1 MLMTLSLELGLNA
14 AHSFTIDDDN
24 WVQFESDPDDL
35 DGINNSWKKAIDF
48 MIKEKKS
55 GMIYWTGQIGHVTSL
70 FAEPD
75 ASGKVMISA
84 FEPEQPQYSSM
95 PMEVRPKPGQTRNDE
110 ALAAIYDKSIIR
122 FDATTAPT
130 IVALKRLFFPDA
142 TIDTLKA
149 RHFTKLVVFEK
160 PLRPQ
165 DELPLVV
172 LDKHGYAVPQGER
185 QDEEI
190 ARRDKDMVYMQRH
203 NLLALQDMVQ
213 NDRRRLAR
221 VQELGREKQ
230 AWLDKVQESLSPEDV
245 KKHEAIMLNHFKEGN
260 DIIKA
265 ADEKRKRY
273 VFEHMRQQMPEQL
286 PAEGTPYEY
295 RGKPFVL
302 ADFENFI
309 DLRDDLGRDISVAM
323 MALNSEM
330 EKARDLRR
338 TNAQQALPL
347 QVDLQLE
354 LLDQKLVRLIE
365 LYKKYDSKLDE
376 YERSIAAIDPSKITV
391 ELPYRRSAFIPRK
404 PTIAGTY
411 TELGALYK
419 ALQDQEEEARIARV
433 RSEETHKWLSDHATD
448 VTTIDEYPKVR
459 IRYEEQLRAL
469 RNADRLLE
477 EFRAVYNIH
486 KINDVQ
492 AKRKQEQRA
501 QDDANREKEEL
512 VRKQAAPPPPP
523 PPAAAPERAA
533 PEPAPPQLAPAAPDD
548 AAKPPDDEMEGH
560 GKPNNIH
567 ESLRKFQIAKRM
579 LYRATHSADSENP
592 RLMASLRA
600 ALQKRYQT
608 YVAFKEGMVI
618 EPRTYKPWHRSNAE
632 NAAREAAIEASAD
645 APPRRHRKM
654 APLPPSEELLKM
666 KGGSKSSGFIQR
678 MLAENSRY
686 HYVNPNG
693 KRRRAGHEWPVSKR
707 RSYGWIRGTEA
718 ADEDETDP
726 RGQPNYMTMEQILA
740 TYPPDSEERGRYL
753 ATLVDDTHPEM
764 KEFRQFD
771 PYGQQDWRNEMVERS
786 DWITDKFPQPPSS
799 SEDEGESDSDQEPP
813 PEDDEEDEEEDQYHQ
828 GHDPD
833 PEPPAQP
840 ARVRRR
846 GISPVERRDLGPVV
860 TGPRRPRRSRRLQ
873 GGAGGSPSGSETD
886 SESEGERHAR
896 IHEEG
901 RLRGGMLAF
910 KRMQEAKHVAA
921 DRSCFNQTAA
931 FHSHYHPEVKNFYYK
946 TYEPSSHNGKFHG
959 IRKEQGIMRFEQA
972 LGIKATQYDAIDDKE
987 IPQPGLRAVLF
998 DAQEGHYSGTVHTI
1012 GHIYPFTYD
1021 PESGTLAFYDPPQE
1035 RDVRLA
1041 KQAGEAIHSG
1051 FTHIDARTLPR
1062 KYNLH
1067 NLAVDTHPNTD
1078 EIIFIRSI
1086 TVYEIPV
1093 STRPGTHRFDP
1104 QTKHGFYVR
1113 DAKPNPDEDFDDPDF
1128 EIFLKERYKEENA
1141 EPPHKRAK
1149 VGS

>member
-1 MLMTLSLELGLNA
+1 MKRVDWVACWWRIIRLARSSWHKRAVSLFEPRLLGRKLRNRRHLKMAECDCKRGMRGGMFAAQSHRDARVRPLHNNCVGVACQAISRYFPDKPIHLGEAGKPIVQEMITYLSHSLGGINKSYSFKVPEDAPAQTDESEGAKFDVNNVRLQRTLMLMCGEFS
-14 AHSFTIDDDN
+14 
-24 WVQFESDPDDL
+24 
-35 DGINNSWKKAIDF
+35 GIRRCGVIQWTNHVVAI
-48 MIKEKKS
+48 
-55 GMIYWTGQIGHVTSL
+55 

-75 ASGKVMISA
+75 PPVAGSAAAGGKVRITAYDPKQPADIMAGPRPPADQFAANFFLNEAYKGSA
-84 FEPEQPQYSSM
+84 IRFAWEDVPTIPILRKALYGDRGIGNEMKMLSINVFNEPLPERVPDEKEIEIDS
-95 PMEVRPKPGQTRNDE
+95 RGHFFPKPGDDNALRKAITFRNDMFSRIAGRNKWKIEVTILE
-110 ALAAIYDKSIIR
+110 AKSHLERLKSVVPVTEDEKLAHSKEVER
-122 FDATTAPT
+122 WE
-130 IVALKRLFFPDA
+130 KRLTETTKQLLDHEIRERAGTRFPEADEDRGEFSA
-142 TIDTLKA
+142 TPNDSIL
-149 RHFTKLVVFEK
+149 RLVNA
-160 PLRPQ
+160 P
-165 DELPLVV
+165 
-172 LDKHGYAVPQGER
+172 A
-185 QDEEI
+185 
-190 ARRDKDMVYMQRH
+190 A
-203 NLLALQDMVQ
+203 
-213 NDRRRLAR
+213 
-221 VQELGREKQ
+221 
-230 AWLDKVQESLSPEDV
+230 
-245 KKHEAIMLNHFKEGN
+245 
-260 DIIKA
+260 A
-265 ADEKRKRY
+265 ADEGGAADAAA
-273 VFEHMRQQMPEQL
+273 
-286 PAEGTPYEY
+286 PA
-295 RGKPFVL
+295 
-302 ADFENFI
+302 
-309 DLRDDLGRDISVAM
+309 
-323 MALNSEM
+323 
-330 EKARDLRR
+330 
-338 TNAQQALPL
+338 
-347 QVDLQLE
+347 
-354 LLDQKLVRLIE
+354 
-365 LYKKYDSKLDE
+365 
-376 YERSIAAIDPSKITV
+376 AAAPAAAA
-391 ELPYRRSAFIPRK
+391 P
-404 PTIAGTY
+404 
-411 TELGALYK
+411 
-419 ALQDQEEEARIARV
+419 
-433 RSEETHKWLSDHATD
+433 
-448 VTTIDEYPKVR
+448 
-459 IRYEEQLRAL
+459 
-469 RNADRLLE
+469 
-477 EFRAVYNIH
+477 
-486 KINDVQ
+486 
-492 AKRKQEQRA
+492 
-501 QDDANREKEEL
+501 
-512 VRKQAAPPPPP
+512 AAPPPPSG
-523 PPAAAPERAA
+523 PAFG
-533 PEPAPPQLAPAAPDD
+533 Q
-548 AAKPPDDEMEGH
+548 
-560 GKPNNIH
+560 GKPVSNIH
-567 ESLRKFQIAKRM
+567 EAMRKFQMAKRM
-579 LYRATHSADSENP
+579 LHRATNSADSENP
-592 RLMASLRA
+592 RLMASLRD

-608 YVAFKEGMVI
+608 YLAFKEGMVV

-632 NAAREAAIEASAD
+632 NAARQAHIEAAAE

-654 APLPPSEELLKM
+654 APLPSADELMKM

-753 ATLVDDTHPEM
+753 ATLLDDSHPEM

-771 PYGQQDWRNEMVERS
+771 PYGQQDWRNEMVNRS

-873 GGAGGSPSGSETD
+873 GGAGGSRSGSETD

-910 KRMQEAKHVAA
+910 RRMQEAKHVAA

-946 TYEPSSHNGKFHG
+946 TYEPSHNGKYHG
-959 IRKEQGIMRFEQA
+959 IKKVQGIMRFEEA
-972 LGIKATQYDAIDDKE
+972 LGIKATQYEAIDDKE
-987 IPQPGLRAVLF
+987 IPQPGLRAVLL
-998 DAQEGHYSGTVHTI
+998 DAQEKHYSGTVHTI
-1012 GHIYPFTYD
+1012 GHIFPFTYD
-1021 PESGTLAFYDPPQE
+1021 PETGTLAFYDPPQE
-1035 RDVRLA
+1035 REVRLA

-1067 NLAVDTHPNTD
+1067 NLAIDTHPNTD
-1078 EIIFIRSI
+1078 EIIFIRAI
-1086 TVYEIPV
+1086 NVYEIPV

-1149 VGS
+1149 VES